1 LLAIASGLL
10 PSGALVVHPM
20 IMDTIEGKITG
31 VIDYL
36 SSTLIFDFMSTKYK
50 INYSH
55 WESFMSYL
63 KNNSNVLHISTV
75 KQGLQ

>member
-1 LLAIASGLL
+1 
-10 PSGALVVHPM
+10 M

-36 SSTLIFDFMSTKYK
+36 SSTLIFDFMAKKNK

-55 WESFMSYL
+55 RDSFMSYFEGKL
-63 KNNSNVLHISTV
+63 ECFAYFNSQTRLATRSKKILRLSHRD
-75 KQGLQ
+75 KA